1 MDAQILKF
9 VRLGLEVIT
18 DRLISILALL
28 SSGGLA
34 AWVMWGP
41 EWERVA
47 TLAIFTIFSYALVR
61 AKESVNEVHTKG
73 QDS

>member
-28 SSGGLA
+28 SSAGLA
-34 AWVMWGP
+34 CWVMWGP

-47 TLAIFTIFSYALVR
+47 TLAIFTVFAYALVR
-61 AKESVNEVHTKG
+61 VKEKVNEIHTQG
-73 QDS
+73 EVG